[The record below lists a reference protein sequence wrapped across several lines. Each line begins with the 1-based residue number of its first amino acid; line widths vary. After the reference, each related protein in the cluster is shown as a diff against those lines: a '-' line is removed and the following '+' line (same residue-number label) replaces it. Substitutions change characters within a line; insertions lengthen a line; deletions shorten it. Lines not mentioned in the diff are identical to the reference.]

1 MILHNN
7 ALTVEISDIGSDY
20 RGSRYDWS
28 GIVKQVTLYG
38 KSTFLSREIAS
49 DGGCGLGGIGLCSV
63 FEWADTSIYDST
75 AFADS
80 FPMIGVGLLKKS
92 DTLPFQFTKAYE
104 VTPFEREVLC
114 QNDTEAAFHTLP
126 HFCNGIAVDQRKTVS
141 LQGTVL
147 TVTHTLHNVGEK
159 EIRATEFSHNFFRF
173 GADGVD
179 RGYRLQFPYS
189 IAPTLRRGSLLIER
203 DAYRVAA
210 FDQATASTAFWVHG
224 YEGMKTHW
232 MKLTRDDSPLSVLVE
247 DLFPVVNFYSWNNK
261 DAFCPETFCGIAL
274 KPGESTTYSR
284 RYTFSGPR

>member
-141 LQGTVL
+141 LQG
-147 TVTHTLHNVGEK
+147 
-159 EIRATEFSHNFFRF
+159 
-173 GADGVD
+173 ADGVD

-189 IAPTLRRGSLLIER
+189 IAPTLRRGSRLIER